1 MDIERKNTLIRLMS
15 VCILFL
21 IFVIFTTS
29 VQSPQRVY
37 TARGFSPTIVAP
49 TATPT
54 PFNPFPYMPPKLPYS
69 HAYLTML
76 VGDSIVAALGPNA
89 DLLRQHLIEYYPDHE
104 FVNYNYG
111 FGATSIETLPDRL
124 NKGSIY
130 LDQNYLAIL
139 SQGFDLIIIESFG
152 YNPLSQLNEGE
163 GLT

>member
-1 MDIERKNTLIRLMS
+1 MENRKGNTQ
-15 VCILFL
+15 VFL
-21 IFVIFTTS
+21 SLYVIVLCAISIFFAKPQETKTT
-29 VQSPQRVY
+29 
-37 TARGFSPTIVAP
+37 RGEFIPTPTI
-49 TATPT
+49 
-54 PFNPFPYMPPKLPYS
+54 FQPFPYRLPKVTIS
-69 HAYLTML
+69 RAYRTML
-76 VGDSIVAALGPNA
+76 VGDSMVDSLGLNA
-89 DLLRQHLIEYYPDHE
+89 NLLRQHLIEYYPDHE